1 MVRNTPFSRKEEI
14 CLTII
19 CPKCGDPDEPVI
31 HAIFECPP
39 TVQAFGLA
47 ATPSHPNIF
56 CGSSIYTNKD
66 YRFGRRIVLKIHKW
80 TKTLIHG

>member
-1 MVRNTPFSRKEEI
+1 MVHNTPFSREEET

-19 CPKCGDPDEPVI
+19 CPKCGDPDESVT
-31 HAIFECPP
+31 HAIFEFPL

-56 CGSSIYTNKD
+56 SGPT
-66 YRFGRRIVLKIHKW
+66 
-80 TKTLIHG
+80 